1 MCILA
6 YSLRWTRRDVPQP
19 IKISVPA
26 FLRSHW
32 SIFFSVLQIH
42 DRLSEQFSD
51 SLAAFGT
58 TFLESQAALG
68 KPKKL
73 IEEG

>member
-1 MCILA
+1 M
-6 YSLRWTRRDVPQP
+6 
-19 IKISVPA
+19 
-26 FLRSHW
+26 
-32 SIFFSVLQIH
+32 QIH
-42 DRLSEQFSD
+42 ERLSEQFSD

>member
-1 MCILA
+1 MYLN
-6 YSLRWTRRDVPQP
+6 L
-19 IKISVPA
+19 KISVPA

-32 SIFFSVLQIH
+32 SIFFSVLEIH
-42 DRLSEQFSD
+42 DRLSEQFSEPQ
-51 SLAAFGT
+51 AAFGT

-73 IEEG
+73 LENG

>member
-1 MCILA
+1 MYLN
-6 YSLRWTRRDVPQP
+6 L
-19 IKISVPA
+19 KISVPA

-51 SLAAFGT
+51 SQAAFGT
-58 TFLESQAALG
+58 TFFESQAALG

-73 IEEG
+73 LEEG